1 MLRYP
6 GGKTRAIKSLIKILR
21 EENLDL
27 VDKTVYSPFYGGG
40 SFENYLL
47 GYGLATKVIANDL
60 FKPLYN
66 FWKCLKA
73 DPRMLR
79 LQVTRIHPITKEQ
92 FKSIQKK
99 LNVYANTN
107 TNTKIKTTNVDPNNT
122 NTNTDTKTTTKAN
135 TDTKTTTNT
144 DTDTNNTDT
153 DTKTTTNTDT
163 DTKAKTTTKIN
174 TDNTDYEYAAMYFAV
189 NRSSFSG
196 STLSGGY
203 SKEAASKRFT
213 TSSIDRLLTYD
224 LSKTEFQNC
233 DFEIFINS
241 IPDGEFMF
249 LDPPYHIDS
258 KLYGSKGDLHAGFDH
273 VKLFNL
279 LKNRTNWMLTYNDD
293 DYILDMY
300 EQITDAVIY
309 EAEWSYGMNKSKK
322 SKEIVIVRK

>member
-21 EENLDL
+21 EENVDL

-40 SFENYLL
+40 SFENHLL
-47 GYGLATKVIANDL
+47 SYGLANRVIANDL

-66 FWKCLKA
+66 FWTCLKT
-73 DPRMLR
+73 DPRLLR
-79 LQVTRIHPITKEQ
+79 LHVTRLHPITKEQ

-99 LNVYANTN
+99 LNVYASN
-107 TNTKIKTTNVDPNNT
+107 KVD
-122 NTNTDTKTTTKAN
+122 DS
-135 TDTKTTTNT
+135 
-144 DTDTNNTDT
+144 
-153 DTKTTTNTDT
+153 
-163 DTKAKTTTKIN
+163 AK
-174 TDNTDYEYAAMYFAV
+174 TDYEHAAMYFAV

-203 SKEAASKRFT
+203 SKEAANKRFT
-213 TSSIDRLLTYD
+213 RSSIDRILTYD
-224 LSKTEFQNC
+224 LSKTEFHNC
-233 DFEIFINS
+233 DFETFIN
-241 IPDGEFMF
+241 IVPDGEFMF

-279 LKNRTNWMLTYNDD
+279 LKSRTNWMLTYNDD